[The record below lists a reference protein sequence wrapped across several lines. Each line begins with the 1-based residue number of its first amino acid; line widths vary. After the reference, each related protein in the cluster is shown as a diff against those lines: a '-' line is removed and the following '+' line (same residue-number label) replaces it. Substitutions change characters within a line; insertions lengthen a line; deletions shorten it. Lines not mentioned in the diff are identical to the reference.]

1 MRKFFVLLIVAVIAC
16 NSVFAGVSSSAF
28 EGLGE
33 SVTKPIEKWLNFFKG
48 ICICA
53 LVGYILYSGLKYL
66 KADSNS
72 KPEIAKNLVI
82 GATVGAIIILAAFKV
97 PAFFGLGNDV
107 SESAVILLEEVL

>member
-33 SVTKPIEKWLNFFKG
+33 SVTKPIDKTLATIKTIG
-48 ICICA
+48 IIV
-53 LVGYILYSGLKYL
+53 LVGYILYMAIKYL

-72 KPEIAKNLVI
+72 KPEILKNTFI
-82 GATVGAIIILAAFKV
+82 GAIVAVILLGIAYKV
-97 PAFFGLGNDV
+97 PTWLGLGNDV
-107 SESAVILLEEVL
+107 SESAVILLEAIL